1 MMVRSATVGQVDH
14 GEGDVGGRWG
24 SMGQGVGKGSGP
36 GFPLGQA
43 GVLPEGDGTCQRTEC

>member
-1 MMVRSATVGQVDH
+1 MMVRSAIIGQLDH

-24 SMGQGVGKGSGP
+24 SMEQRVGKGLGP

-43 GVLPEGDGTCQRTEC
+43 GGLPEGDETCQRTEC